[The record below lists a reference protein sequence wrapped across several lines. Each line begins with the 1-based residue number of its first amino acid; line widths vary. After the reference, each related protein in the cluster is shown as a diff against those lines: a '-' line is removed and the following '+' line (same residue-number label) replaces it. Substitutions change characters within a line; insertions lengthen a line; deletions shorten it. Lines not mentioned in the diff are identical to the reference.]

1 MAPSRSMGA
10 DRPRG
15 PRPVPTSPEEAL
27 EIARTQ
33 YAPVWPDGTPAP
45 LTVHEFDIG
54 YLVCAKLPPHP
65 KTTPTGERPR
75 PRNPGGTCVV
85 VAKDTGEI
93 CRVSHRPPSDS
104 IALYRK
110 FYRPDT

>member
-1 MAPSRSMGA
+1 M
-10 DRPRG
+10 
-15 PRPVPTSPEEAL
+15 PTSAEDAL

-45 LTVHEFDIG
+45 LKVLEFDIG
-54 YLVCAKLPPHP
+54 YLVYPKLAPHP
-65 KTTPTGERPR
+65 KTTPTGERVR
-75 PRNPGGTCVV
+75 PRSPGGTCVV

-93 CRVSHRPPSDS
+93 CSVSLRPPSDS

-110 FYRPDT
+110 FYRPDTL